1 MSQPLSA
8 ETVAIVKA
16 TEPALAQHGE
26 AISLRMYERLF
37 QDEAVRA
44 LFNQSNQGKDGA
56 QVKALAAAVLAYA
69 RNIDALEKLG
79 PMVERV
85 AQKHVGFH
93 VLPEHYPVVATALLA
108 AIVDVLGEAATPA
121 VIKAWGEAYWRL
133 ADIMQGREAA
143 IRSSIESTPGG
154 WNGWRDFVVD
164 RKTRESDVIT
174 SFVLRPRDGGTVVR
188 HLPGQYLTLHIPQ
201 PAGPPLTRNYSI
213 SSGPDDRSY
222 RITIK
227 REPGGTASRWM
238 HDHVEAGHVI
248 AATPPAGDFMLSRR
262 PERPIVLLSGGVGL
276 TPMVSMLE
284 AIVAQWPGLQ
294 VDYIHG
300 TTSSATHAMDRHVR
314 DLARRYDGIDVHTFY
329 SSPASTDV
337 VGTTH
342 DVTGRIT
349 VEWLRD
355 HTRLADAD
363 FYICGPLPFLRV
375 LIRDLVQAGVG
386 AERLHY
392 EVFGP
397 AAEALAA

>member
-1 MSQPLSA
+1 MSQFLSA

-26 AISLRMYERLF
+26 AISLRMYDRLF

-44 LFNQSNQGKDGA
+44 LFNQSHQGKDGA
-56 QVKALAAAVLAYA
+56 QVKALAAGVLAYA
-69 RNIDALEKLG
+69 RNIDDLEKLG

-93 VLPEHYPVVATALLA
+93 VLPEHYPIVGAALLA
-108 AIVDVLGEAATPA
+108 AIADVLEEAATPA

-143 IRSSIESTPGG
+143 IRGGIEGRPGG
-154 WNGWRDFVVD
+154 WNGWRDFVVGQ
-164 RKTRESDVIT
+164 KTRESDVIT
-174 SFVLRPRDGGTVVR
+174 SFVLHPRDGGTVIR
-188 HLPGQYLTLHIPQ
+188 HLPGQYLTVHIPQ

-213 SSGPDDRSY
+213 SSGPADRSY
-222 RITIK
+222 RLTIK
-227 REPGGTASRWM
+227 REPGGTASNWM
-238 HDHVEAGHVI
+238 HDQVDVGSVI
-248 AATPPAGDFMLSRR
+248 SATPPAGDFVLSGR
-262 PERPIVLLSGGVGL
+262 PGRPIVLLSGGVGL

-294 VDYIHG
+294 VDYVHG
-300 TTSSATHAMDRHVR
+300 ATSSATHAMDRHVR
-314 DLARRYDGIDVHTFY
+314 ALARHHDGIKIHTFY
-329 SSPASTDV
+329 SRPAANDA

-342 DVTGRIT
+342 DVTGLIT
-349 VEWLRD
+349 VDWLRD
-355 HTRLADAD
+355 HIRLADAD
-363 FYICGPLPFLRV
+363 FYLCGPLPFLRV
-375 LIRDLVQAGVG
+375 LIGDLARAGVG

-392 EVFGP
+392 EIFGP